1 MDQTSFKAYY
11 RRNLPHIHLPQARY
25 FITFRLANSLPQEVV
40 ERLRAEYND
49 SLTDEERSSGDV
61 LNERQRIYFEKFD
74 QLLDE
79 SSVGDRWLERA
90 EIADCVFDALRFYDG
105 TSYDLLCCT
114 VMSNHVHMLVDHS
127 FDSSGKRIEEVLQSI
142 KKYTARRSNHLLDRT
157 GAQFWQH
164 ESYDHIVRDEQ
175 EAENVIRY
183 ILYNPVKAGL
193 CNEWHAWKHTYLKEE
208 YRRFFR

>member
-1 MDQTSFKAYY
+1 MTQPSFKSYY

-49 SLTDEERSSGDV
+49 TMTHELRGAVDEMS
-61 LNERQRIYFEKFD
+61 ERQRCYFEKFD

-79 SSVGDRWLERA
+79 SSVGDRWLERT
-90 EIADCVFDALRFYDG
+90 EIADCVIDALRYYDG

-127 FDSSGKRIEEVLQSI
+127 FDTSGNRIEEILQSI
-142 KKYTARRSNHLLDRT
+142 KKYTARTSNQLLDRT
-157 GAQFWQH
+157 GEQFWQY
-164 ESYDHIVRDEQ
+164 ESYDHVVRNEQ
-175 EAENVIRY
+175 ESENTIRY

-193 CNEWHAWKHTYLKEE
+193 CKEWQEWKYTYLKKE
-208 YRRFFR
+208 YRSFYL